1 MVLTALPLALSVP
14 VFPMRSLAQCAARA
28 GLGGPRETLLGVI
41 QAARLV
47 DGMAGRHPLPDAL
60 RRTRAGAARSWLA
73 ALAMPAAARQAIGR
87 TIDASA
93 GDNLAALA
101 EAWDAVVQVAM
112 PLLDLSARNEL
123 RRISARVH
131 AGAPAPPPAPA

>member
-1 MVLTALPLALSVP
+1 VQTVLPLALSVP

-28 GLGGPRETLLGVI
+28 NLGGPRETLLGVI

-47 DGMAGRHPLPDAL
+47 DGVAGPHALPDAL
-60 RRTRAGAARSWLA
+60 RRSRAGAARSWLA
-73 ALAMPAAARQAIGR
+73 ALAMPVAARQAIGR

-93 GDNLAALA
+93 GDDRAALVD
-101 EAWDAVVQVAM
+101 AWDAVVEVAT

-123 RRISARVH
+123 RRITTRLH
-131 AGAPAPPPAPA
+131 APA

>member
-1 MVLTALPLALSVP
+1 VQTALPLALSVP

-47 DGMAGRHPLPDAL
+47 DGVAGLHPLPDAL

-73 ALAMPAAARQAIGR
+73 ALAMPVAARQAIGR

-93 GDNLAALA
+93 GDDRAALVD
-101 EAWDAVVQVAM
+101 AWDAVVEVAT

-123 RRISARVH
+123 RRITTRLH
-131 AGAPAPPPAPA
+131 APA